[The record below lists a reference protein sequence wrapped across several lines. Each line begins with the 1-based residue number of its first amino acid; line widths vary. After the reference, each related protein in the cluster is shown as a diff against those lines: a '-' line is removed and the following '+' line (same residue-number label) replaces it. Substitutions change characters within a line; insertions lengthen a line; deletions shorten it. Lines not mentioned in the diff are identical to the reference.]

1 MFETQAIAI
10 LATLVAGL
18 QYPIA
23 ASICNALYSLGN
35 VFFQIGYADTTLDVA
50 MARYKKGGGLKWVG
64 LFGSLG
70 MSINIAGKM
79 LGWWGKS
86 A

>member
-1 MFETQAIAI
+1 MFETQTIAI
-10 LATLVAGL
+10 LATLIAGL

-23 ASICNALYSLGN
+23 ASILNALYSVGN
-35 VFFQIGYADTTLDVA
+35 VFFQIGYADTKLDVA

-64 LFGSLG
+64 LMGSIG
-70 MSINIAGKM
+70 MSINVAGKL
-79 LGWWGKS
+79 LGWWDKS

>member
-1 MFETQAIAI
+1 MFETQTVTLI
-10 LATLVAGL
+10 ATLIAGL

-35 VFFQIGYADTTLDVA
+35 VFFQIGYADASLDVG

-64 LFGSLG
+64 IIGSLG
-70 MSINIAGKM
+70 MTVKVAGKM
-79 LGWWGKS
+79 LGWWD
-86 A
+86 